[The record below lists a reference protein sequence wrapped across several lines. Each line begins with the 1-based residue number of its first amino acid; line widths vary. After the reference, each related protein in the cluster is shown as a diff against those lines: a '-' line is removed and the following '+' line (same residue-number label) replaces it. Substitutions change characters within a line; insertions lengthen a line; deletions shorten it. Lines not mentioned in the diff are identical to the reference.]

1 MSRTLTVFQRR
12 VLGALIEKALAQP
25 AYYPMTLNAV
35 TAACNQ
41 KNNRDPVMELDEETV
56 YQTLEELRGMGL
68 VTRVL
73 TSGGRT
79 DRFKHLANEVY
90 GWDGKQRA
98 VMAEFLLRGPQTPA
112 ELRTRCSRMT
122 PFESAEQ
129 ITAVL
134 DSLAAADPPFVKL
147 LPRAPG
153 QREARYTHLMYPDDE
168 APPSPR
174 GDVSSEHASGPAGG
188 GLHPLREDV
197 EALRAELAELHRAVQ
212 HLTQRLDTLEGR

>member
-12 VLGALIEKALAQP
+12 VLGVLIEKALAQP
-25 AYYPMTLNAV
+25 TYYPMTLNAV

-41 KNNRDPVMELDEETV
+41 KNNRDPVLELDEETA

-73 TSGGRT
+73 TSSGRT
-79 DRFKHLANEVY
+79 DRFKHLAKEVY

-98 VMAEFLLRGPQTPA
+98 VMAEFLLRGPQTLA

-122 PFESAEQ
+122 PFESSEHVA
-129 ITAVL
+129 AVL
-134 DSLAAADPPFVKL
+134 ETLAAADPPFVEL
-147 LPRAPG
+147 LPRAQG
-153 QREARYTHLMYPDDE
+153 QREARYTHRMYPEDE

-174 GDVSSEHASGPAGG
+174 TDDSAEHAVAAVGG
-188 GLHPLREDV
+188 GR
-197 EALRAELAELHRAVQ
+197 ALRDEVDSLRVELAELHRVVE
-212 HLTQRLDTLEGR
+212 HLTRRLDTLEGR